1 MKLSEIRQLAD
12 QELVNK
18 IADARQESMNLRF
31 QVISGQL
38 SDTSRLKVIRRQIAQ
53 FETVLRERELA
64 QEGKK

>member
-1 MKLSEIRQLAD
+1 MKLTEIRQLSD
-12 QELVNK
+12 QEMVNK
-18 IADARQESMNLRF
+18 IADARHEMMNLRF

-38 SDTSRLKVIRRQIAQ
+38 SDTSRLKIVRRQIAQ

>member
-18 IADARQESMNLRF
+18 IADARHESMNLRF